1 MNDSNDISLADALS
15 GCAYSVRKSDLEKA
29 ARLMAAAFHD
39 DPSIRYLLGGR
50 TQGRDD

>member
-39 DPSIRYLLGGR
+39 DPSIRYLPRREDTGAR
-50 TQGRDD
+50 